1 MITKQE
7 IMDILPHI
15 RYIAAPKSKTVEMY
29 YIGGEPEENDKRLTI
44 NNNYLLYQALY
55 AENREDKRKLVWVCR
70 GDENGIT
77 IVNRGKVCQIDR
89 KNFSPYPP
97 AKRRD
102 IKLDKILK

>member
-1 MITKQE
+1 MITKQD

-15 RYIAAPKSKTVEMY
+15 RYMGAPNSKISEMY

-44 NNNYLLYQALY
+44 NNKYKVYQALY

-70 GDENGIT
+70 ADENG
-77 IVNRGKVCQIDR
+77 GKVCQIDR

-102 IKLDKILK
+102 IKLDEILK

>member
-70 GDENGIT
+70 ADENIRQ
-77 IVNRGKVCQIDR
+77 VKVCQIDR